1 MALVIVLIILGA
13 LLLFAETLLPGMV
26 AGAMGLMSLF
36 AAVVIAYSDLGASVG
51 NIVVLVEV
59 IGLGLG
65 LICWFKYFPTS
76 RLAKPYVSQST
87 IGDIGTTREDL
98 LDKDGVAKTSLR
110 PSGTAVIAGERVDVV
125 TEGNLIEPG
134 TPLKVVAVEGLRVVV
149 RES

>member
-1 MALVIVLIILGA
+1 MALVIILIILGA

-26 AGAMGLMSLF
+26 AGSLGF
-36 AAVVIAYSDLGASVG
+36 TSLIAAVVIAYTDLGASVG
-51 NIVVLVEV
+51 NVVVLVEV
-59 IGLGLG
+59 VGLGLG
-65 LICWFKYFPTS
+65 VIFWLKYFPTS

-87 IGDIGTTREDL
+87 IGDIGTTRDDL
-98 LDKDGVAKTSLR
+98 LDKVGVAKTSLR
-110 PSGTAVIAGERVDVV
+110 PSGMAVIDGERVDVV